1 MSSLTDRTIDP
12 RDPLAYAPKWA
23 RDPVERQ
30 NTVRERSVCEPA
42 AESISAEVSSAD
54 IAVTERRPPPP
65 SFDPLPVPPRRS
77 SSRFPMGIAG
87 VTIAVVAIAVLLML
101 GKLPPWPVVAK
112 DDGPEMG
119 WFDSRFVGQR
129 DRENFPSAAQ
139 FPGVKIAAR
148 PVNEEALLG
157 EGLRRHQVASIVT
170 KPAPRTRST
179 PRKSRSLLSAAK
191 TYCPPATSP
200 RPGPSSCARPRRRPQ
215 GGASACRNFRPNCA
229 AKDRRLRYRRCRHLV
244 GAELVREGK
253 GIRPEGNV
261 TNKYNKEWIK
271 IKSAEAWN

>member
-30 NTVRERSVCEPA
+30 NTVRERSVCGPA

-65 SFDPLPVPPRRS
+65 SFDPLPAPPRHS

-87 VTIAVVAIAVLLML
+87 VTIAVAAIAVLLML

-170 KPAPRTRST
+170 KPAPRTLDSEEIAVLVKRGQD
-179 PRKSRSLLSAAK
+179 LLSTGDIAAARAVLLRAAEAQDPK
-191 TYCPPATSP
+191 AALALAATFDP
-200 RPGPSSCARPRRRPQ
+200 IVLQKIGVYGIVVADISSARSWYEKAKEFGSEEAPRRLEMLM
-215 GGASACRNFRPNCA
+215 G
-229 AKDRRLRYRRCRHLV
+229 
-244 GAELVREGK
+244 REQ
-253 GIRPEGNV
+253 
-261 TNKYNKEWIK
+261 
-271 IKSAEAWN
+271 